1 MEIARAPYPNK
12 QTNEGNTWGKLCI
25 SAFARGV
32 LLQLVMSGA
41 ERDEKRRKIEDW
53 HANVVL
59 DRTLIPDQSPDTG
72 QAGGAIASD
81 MPVRGNGVPEQHANA
96 SGGGEARIIS
106 VDSSDLDMVHV
117 YMNKSEYEERRTA
130 WGKRALSN
138 YSTINDNLR
147 RLYAMSNEGMA
158 AVAKDEQQMSPI
170 LKYVESAEDP
180 MDCLEFKHEFTF
192 PSDIDA
198 DTEAAI
204 KEIVANLKELLNT
217 GDAEVDRWVI
227 DAELFEPRGQ
237 RSVQSTDWRMDHG
250 DHVHVQV
257 AGTLATVV
265 DPVAGRT
272 GPGEGDLV
280 FLFNYGC
287 TFNIMDQVVRYGNT
301 YVQFDPRLVINR
313 LVGPHNRPAFKISKR
328 MPNPMPDTLWVI
340 AVRGAGGWR

>member
-1 MEIARAPYPNK
+1 
-12 QTNEGNTWGKLCI
+12 
-25 SAFARGV
+25 
-32 LLQLVMSGA
+32 MSGA
-41 ERDEKRRKIEDW
+41 GRVDAEKRRRIEDW
-53 HANVVL
+53 HSNVVH
-59 DRTLIPDQSPDTG
+59 DRALLQNQSPDTG
-72 QAGGAIASD
+72 RKVSASRPQHQHQQYR
-81 MPVRGNGVPEQHANA
+81 MQQQHANVATEPAAA

-130 WGKRALSN
+130 WGKRVLSN
-138 YSTINDNLR
+138 YSTINDNLQS
-147 RLYAMSNEGMA
+147 LYAMSNEGMA

-180 MDCLEFKHEFTF
+180 MDCLEFEHEFTF

-204 KEIVANLKELLNT
+204 KEIVANLKELLKT

-227 DAELFEPRGQ
+227 DADLFEPRRQ
-237 RSVQSTDWRMDHG
+237 RLT

-265 DPVAGRT
+265 DPVAGRI
-272 GPGEGDLV
+272 GPGGGDMV
-280 FLFNYGC
+280 FNFNPGC
-287 TFNIMDQVVRYGNT
+287 TFHIIDQVVRCGNT

-340 AVRGAGGWR
+340 AVRGPAGR